1 MGTEAI
7 ELAVRV
13 GRLIETR
20 LRRSLTLADVSG
32 VIEQANAIYAAPVDK
47 FLSVVDLRVGRVQ
60 DDAVVQ
66 PLLQLFKSVNE
77 RVERVGFLVGSD
89 SLLAVQVES
98 VIVNARHPGRRVFR
112 DPQSLIDYL
121 AEVATP
127 AEVQRLKEFLS

>member
-60 DDAVVQ
+60 DDAIVQ

-77 RVERVGFLVGSD
+77 RVERVGFLVGAD